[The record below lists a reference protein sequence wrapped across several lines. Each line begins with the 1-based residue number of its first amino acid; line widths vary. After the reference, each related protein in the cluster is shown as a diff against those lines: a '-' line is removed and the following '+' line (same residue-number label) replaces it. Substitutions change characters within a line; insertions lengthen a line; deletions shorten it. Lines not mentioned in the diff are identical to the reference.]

1 MNCRIFAAV
10 IAGCLMATGNCR
22 AQQDDPVVMRIGD
35 YQVSRS
41 EFEYNFNK
49 NNSEDAQD
57 RKAIGEYVPLFV
69 NYRLKVQAALDA
81 HMDTLSSYQ
90 SEFRMYRD
98 QQIRPLL
105 VQEPDREQEAKA
117 YYEKMLNALGGKD
130 LRLPAHIFLRVQQNS
145 TAEQQ
150 ASQKTRIDSIYN
162 ALKQGAD
169 FETLARQLSQD
180 PQSARQNGQ
189 LMWCGPGQLI
199 PEFEE
204 VMYKLN
210 KGEISEPFLS
220 SVGYHIVRLNDQKQ
234 LEPYDTLRPQI
245 LNFLESRG
253 LSDRLAKTA
262 VDSLAKQ
269 RGITPAQLM
278 DEETERLCAQ
288 DNDLK
293 YLIQEYHDGLLLYE
307 YCKTQIW
314 DPAEKD
320 TLGMEKYFKK
330 NKKQYAWS
338 TPHFYGMLYHTKQAD
353 HIKTVKNLTKKAP
366 EKEWTR
372 IVRKQMNA
380 DSVQVRMEQRLF
392 TQGENATV
400 DSLAFGLKEGKTK
413 TRTDFPYAGLVGRKL
428 KKGPKVWTDVAA
440 QVKEDYRNKQEEAA
454 VEALREKYSVVVD
467 EEVLKTV
474 NNH

>member
-1 MNCRIFAAV
+1 MV
-10 IAGCLMATGNCR
+10 AGCFFAFGNAQ
-22 AQQDDPVVMRIGD
+22 AQQTDPVVMKIAD
-35 YQVSRS
+35 YRVSRS

-49 NNSEDAQD
+49 NNSEDALD
-57 RKAIGEYVPLFV
+57 RKAIEEYVPLFV

-81 HMDTLSSYQ
+81 HMDTLSSYL

-105 VQEPDREQEAKA
+105 VQETDREQEVKA
-117 YYEKMLNALGGKD
+117 YYQQMLDHLNGKD
-130 LRLPAHIFLRVQQNS
+130 LRLPAHIFLRVPQNG

-150 ASQKTRIDSIYN
+150 ALQKARIDSIYN
-162 ALKQGAD
+162 ELKQGAD
-169 FETLARQLSQD
+169 FESLARQLSQD
-180 PQSARQNGQ
+180 PQSARQGGQ
-189 LMWCGPGQLI
+189 LIWCGPGQLI
-199 PEFEE
+199 PEFED

-234 LEPYDTLRPQI
+234 LEPYDTLRTQI
-245 LNFLESRG
+245 LNYLERRG

-262 VDSLAKQ
+262 VDSLARQ
-269 RGITPAQLM
+269 QGITSDELM
-278 DEETERLCAQ
+278 DRETERLCSQ
-288 DNDLK
+288 DDDLK

-314 DPAEKD
+314 DPAERD
-320 TLGMEKYFKK
+320 TVGMEKYFKK
-330 NKKQYAWS
+330 NKKQYNWD

-353 HIKTVKNLTKKAP
+353 QVGAVKKLIKKAQ
-366 EKEWTR
+366 EKEWTS
-372 IVRKQMNA
+372 IVRKTMNA

-392 TQGENATV
+392 ALGENALV
-400 DSLAFGLKEGKTK
+400 DSLAFGVKEGKTK
-413 TRTDFPYAGLVGRKL
+413 LRTDFPHVGLEGRKL

-440 QVKEDYRNKQEEAA
+440 QVKEDYRNERENA
-454 VEALREKYSVVVD
+454 VVEDLREKYGV
-467 EEVLKTV
+467 EVNNDILETV